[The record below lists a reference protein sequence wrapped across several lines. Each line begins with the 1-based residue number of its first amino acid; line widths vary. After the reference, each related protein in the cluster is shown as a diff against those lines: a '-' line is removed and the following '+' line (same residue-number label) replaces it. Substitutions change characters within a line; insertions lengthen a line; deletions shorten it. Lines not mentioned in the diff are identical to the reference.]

1 MLIGTVLDNRYRIE
15 RKLGE
20 GGMGLVYLGQHV
32 RTGRKCAVKLLPPE
46 AMDDADAV
54 QRFERE
60 GRVLGALGHPGI
72 VGIHD
77 FSETPD
83 GRPFFVMDFLEG
95 EDLARR
101 LKRVGR
107 MGWEGAQKI
116 INEVAAALWAA
127 HQAGVLHRDL
137 KPANVFLARSRA
149 APERVVLLDF
159 GLAKGGITDAL
170 TITQSNM
177 VMGTPLYMSP
187 EQARSVGV
195 DARSDIY
202 SLAALTFELLAGRPP
217 FLGPNYTA
225 VLASLLTEPPPKL
238 SGLISA
244 PVPAHLDLVLDVA
257 LSKDPAERHP
267 DVAAF
272 ATAVLQHR
280 PAWADTTGRTLDPV
294 VGLTGTVGVAT
305 GPPSSPASAPVE
317 AQIAATVASSPP
329 APAPSAVETA
339 ATVASSPALTSPA
352 PAPSAVETAATVAS
366 SPALT
371 SPAPA
376 PSAVETAATV
386 ASSPALTSP
395 APVAP
400 LGLSAMAPPV
410 AVDPAPTP
418 VVGQPP
424 AGRRR
429 PLTLALVLVLFLVLA
444 VLAAVALSAVYWF
457 GRSDGVSGSK
467 GGAAQASGKSVADA
481 APDPS
486 STLDAGAVAAKI
498 SDVAVAALRA
508 DAHVTAPLDAP
519 RNANA
524 NKNHDSHAKSTERP
538 KKDTKAIGMTG
549 KKAATA
555 STGSIKP
562 PMARVPPRVKGRQS
576 VLSYYRRK
584 DYKGCLKAARRP
596 RLSALDL
603 WIAAGCAHNLGRW
616 RTAIALCMRY
626 LRLHPG
632 GPHAPNCRGVVKGLR
647 TQLRVQNRQK

>member
-352 PAPSAVETAATVAS
+352 P
-366 SPALT
+366 
-371 SPAPA
+371 
-376 PSAVETAATV
+376 
-386 ASSPALTSP
+386 
-395 APVAP
+395 VAP